1 MDAAWLYTFGVQELT
16 LMTSPDWAA
25 LIRNVPD
32 FPQPG
37 VQFKDITTLLRDG
50 AAFQA
55 VIDQLVEQYRDA
67 QIDVVA
73 GVESRGFI
81 FSAPVAYRLGA
92 GLVPIRKPGK
102 LPAESVEVSYTLEY
116 GTNTLQMHA
125 DAFEPGA
132 RVLLVDD
139 LLATGGTIAAA
150 AELVR
155 RIGGEIVGLAF
166 VIELNYL
173 NGRTLLGDYPIFSLV
188 QY

>member
-1 MDAAWLYTFGVQELT
+1 
-16 LMTSPDWAA
+16 MTANWEV

-50 AAFQA
+50 VAFRA
-55 VIDQLVEQYRDA
+55 VIDQFVDQYRD
-67 QIDVVA
+67 QEIDIVA

-81 FSAPVAYRLGA
+81 FSAPVAYQLGA
-92 GLVPIRKPGK
+92 GLVPIRKPSK
-102 LPAESVEVSYTLEY
+102 LPAGVVEVNYSLEY

-125 DAFEPGA
+125 DAFQPGA

-139 LLATGGTIAAA
+139 LLATGGTMAAA
-150 AELVR
+150 AQLVEQ
-155 RIGGEIVGLAF
+155 IGGVVVALAF
-166 VIELNYL
+166 VIELSYL
-173 NGRTLLGDYPIFSLV
+173 DGRRLLGNYPISSLV